1 MLNLNKLG
9 KGGIPAISPA
19 VGASLAE
26 AGGVCLESQGHT
38 QGVLLTVRGYC
49 DNNYALAW
57 PCITKQSHQSW
68 NDPENAT
75 EHGAVGVGVLIAKEE
90 IGYEI
95 IRQSWKGTGFD
106 YWMGTAS
113 DEGFM
118 NKAGLEIS
126 GIRKGDNHIIK
137 MRVRQKLQQTDR
149 SNHPQL
155 EIYVIVVEFG
165 RPLAEVQK
173 NECP

>member
-1 MLNLNKLG
+1 MLDLNNLS
-9 KGGIPAISPA
+9 KGAIPAISPS
-19 VGASLAE
+19 VGAALAE
-26 AGGVCLESQGHT
+26 AGGVCLESQGHE
-38 QGVLLTVRGYC
+38 QGIQLTVRGYH
-49 DNNYALAW
+49 DNSYAMAW
-57 PCITKQSHQSW
+57 PCITRQSRLSW

-75 EHGAVGVGVLIAKEE
+75 EQGAVGVAVLIAKAQ

-113 DEGFM
+113 DEGFV

-126 GIRKGDNHIIK
+126 GIREGDNRIIK
-137 MRVRQKLQQTDR
+137 TRVRQKLQQTDR
-149 SNHPQL
+149 SDYPQL

-173 NECP
+173 K

>member
-1 MLNLNKLG
+1 MLNLDDLG
-9 KGGIPAISPA
+9 KGDIPAISPR

-26 AGGVCLESQGHT
+26 AGGVCLESQGHAV
-38 QGVLLTVRGYC
+38 GVQLTVRGYI
-49 DNNYALAW
+49 DNSYALSW
-57 PCITKQSHQSW
+57 PRITEQSRQSW

-75 EHGAVGVGVLIAKEE
+75 EHGAMGIAVLIAKEE

-95 IRQSWKGTGFD
+95 IRRSWKGTGFD
-106 YWMGTAS
+106 YWMGKAS
-113 DEGFM
+113 DEGFV

-126 GIRKGDNHIIK
+126 GIRKGDNSIIK
-137 MRVRQKLQQTDR
+137 ARVRQKLQQTDQ
-149 SNHPQL
+149 SDHTQL

-173 NECP
+173 R